1 MTPEEKI
8 LQAFNMQAELL
19 EKQGEVIIDLKNRVD
34 FLEKHIDKSSKEY
47 LKLYTIF
54 QSRLVNLEQLNK

>member
-19 EKQGEVIIDLKNRVD
+19 EKQGEVIINLKNRVD
-34 FLEKHIDKSSKEY
+34 FLEKHIDKS
-47 LKLYTIF
+47 
-54 QSRLVNLEQLNK
+54 